1 MKNGMVFLLVF
12 VVMMGSLSLIVVVV
26 GVPLPG
32 LDNHNRFR
40 FIQQDAPDW
49 NGGNISPSCTQ
60 SPDTGPCRASFPRFY
75 WNGAS
80 CSSFVWGGCAGNGNR
95 FQTIEQCTA
104 TCASAG

>member
-49 NGGNISPSCTQ
+49 NGGNSKIFEIVFIILDNCWKIFICNTLL
-60 SPDTGPCRASFPRFY
+60 
-75 WNGAS
+75 
-80 CSSFVWGGCAGNGNR
+80 
-95 FQTIEQCTA
+95 
-104 TCASAG
+104 